1 MQSKPSGASIK
12 CYLKAPKYF
21 AFGILHGLEVTQCS
35 AITPDISDWKP
46 WAFAHSMPYQRKK
59 PLILT
64 VVTEANLRSFIIHPQ
79 RLSSAPLPVLPSK
92 LWPTAATAFT
102 MCHCTAVIS
111 AVVFL
116 VASVW
121 LLVTA
126 AHSSAR
132 ARWRLKLLP
141 GRQTKGLQQQWVPV
155 TSQSREVVL
164 QSHLCSGQG
173 GIRTAAA
180 FQQRV
185 FLCQQV
191 ITSPGLQVPSALQI
205 CARSPYG

>member
-1 MQSKPSGASIK
+1 
-12 CYLKAPKYF
+12 
-21 AFGILHGLEVTQCS
+21 
-35 AITPDISDWKP
+35 
-46 WAFAHSMPYQRKK
+46 MPYQRKK

-173 GIRTAAA
+173 GIRTAEGVSLSASYN
-180 FQQRV
+180 FSRSLQHFRSV
-185 FLCQQV
+185 
-191 ITSPGLQVPSALQI
+191 PGLLTGKVHPQPPPVR
-205 CARSPYG
+205 CWGRARSCNEGDAFTH